1 MLAHGEHAGDNLL
14 LMADFIGAELTHE
27 GFKAVYVITYSW
39 VGVQAL
45 YIAYFAHLIARVV
58 YLTKEWKY

>member
-27 GFKAVYVITYSW
+27 GFKAVYVITY
-39 VGVQAL
+39 VTDT
-45 YIAYFAHLIARVV
+45 
-58 YLTKEWKY
+58 LTGSAELVPV